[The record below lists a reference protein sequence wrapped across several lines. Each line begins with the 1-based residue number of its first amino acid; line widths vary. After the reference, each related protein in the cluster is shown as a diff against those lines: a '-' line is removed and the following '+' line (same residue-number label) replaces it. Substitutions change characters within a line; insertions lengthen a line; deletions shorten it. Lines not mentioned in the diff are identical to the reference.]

1 MRNSKARDALRI
13 ASQAPLASL
22 VLAVAVITVYSP
34 PSLGGDDTRS
44 NARSRNFFETKI
56 RPILVDNCQSCHGPK
71 KQKGG
76 LRLDSLAAVLEG
88 GETGPAVVPGRP
100 EESLILKA
108 IEYSEDLK
116 MPPKGKLSSLA
127 VASVKEWI
135 AAGAP
140 WPNSEPLP
148 ASLSSSTKPSHSAD
162 FTSEEK
168 SFWAFQPPVDRP
180 IPEVKQ
186 PAWVRTPIDAY
197 ILAGLEAKG
206 LAPAPPADRRTLIRR
221 ATFDLIG
228 LPPTPEEVA
237 DFENDP
243 APDAF
248 EKVVERLLASP
259 HYGERWG
266 RHWLDVARYADSNGM
281 DENLSFGNAWR
292 YRDYVVRSF
301 NADKPY
307 HRFLAEQIAGDLL
320 DDDKADVPTSAGISS
335 PEHDRIIATGFLVVG
350 PKMLAEDDPVK
361 MEMDI
366 VDEQV
371 DTIGRTFMGLTLGC
385 ARCHDHKFDPIRT
398 TDYYGLAGIFKS
410 TKTMENFKVV
420 ARWNERPLSSPAE
433 QARKIALEA
442 RDKEIRSELNRI
454 VKQANEAIQSAHRAK
469 PGAAPLPRRLE
480 ALYPKDVQDRLKVL
494 RDEQA
499 KITAEATNIPSA
511 MAVAEREPVDLKI
524 HIRGSHLTLG
534 EVAPRRFPAI
544 MTGVEHQESFSKG
557 ESGRRQLVEWLGT
570 PDHPLT
576 SRVMVNRIWLWHF
589 GSALVRTPDNFGRL
603 GERPTHPELLDWL
616 AREFVR
622 GDWSVKR
629 IHRLLMRSSAYQMS
643 TRYDERADAIDPENR
658 LLWRMNRRRLEAESI
673 RDSILAVSGRLDRGF
688 GGNLLKTPNRAY
700 VAGTASVNGASYQSL
715 RRSLYLPIIRSAL
728 YEVLQA
734 FDFADPSTPNGQRD
748 TTTVAPQALCLMN
761 SDLVAESSQ
770 ALADQIL
777 SSTVPNDATRLE
789 YLYQAAY
796 GRSPSATEASR
807 AVSFLNRYKN
817 ADELAAMPLH
827 ERHRKAWQGLCR
839 VLFESSEF
847 IYVD

>member
-1 MRNSKARDALRI
+1 
-13 ASQAPLASL
+13 
-22 VLAVAVITVYSP
+22 VAAFVGFSSP
-34 PSLGGDDTRS
+34 SPGSDDSRS
-44 NARSRNFFETKI
+44 VAASRNFFETRI
-56 RPILVDNCQSCHGPK
+56 RPILVENCQSCHGPK

-76 LRLDSLAAVLEG
+76 LRLDSLAALLEG

-100 EESLILKA
+100 EESLVLKA

-116 MPPKGKLSSLA
+116 MPPKGKLSPLA
-127 VASVKEWI
+127 IASMKEWI
-135 AAGAP
+135 VAGAP
-140 WPNSEPLP
+140 WPDSESTPSP
-148 ASLSSSTKPSHSAD
+148 VASSTKPAQSTD
-162 FTSEEK
+162 FSSEEK
-168 SFWAFQPPVDRP
+168 RFWAFQPAVDPPTPR
-180 IPEVKQ
+180 VNQ
-186 PAWVRTPIDAY
+186 PSWVRSPIDAF

-237 DFENDP
+237 DFENDH

-307 HRFLAEQIAGDLL
+307 QRFLAEQIAGDLL
-320 DDDKADVPTSAGISS
+320 DDKAGVPTSAGISS
-335 PEHDRIIATGFLVVG
+335 PEHDRIIATGFLVIG

-410 TKTMENFKVV
+410 TRTMENFKVV
-420 ARWNERPLSSPAE
+420 ARWNERPLSTPAE
-433 QARKIALEA
+433 KARKEALEA
-442 RDKEIRSELNRI
+442 REKEIRAELNRI
-454 VKQANEAIQSAHRAK
+454 VKQTNEAIKAAHRAK

-480 ALYPKDVQDRLKVL
+480 TLYPKEVQDRLKSL
-494 RDEQA
+494 RDEQT

-511 MAVAEREPVDLKI
+511 MAVDEREPVDLKI

-534 EVAPRRFPAI
+534 AVAPRRFPAI
-544 MTGVEHQESFSKG
+544 LTGIDRQETFGKG
-557 ESGRRQLVEWLGT
+557 ESGRRQLVEWLGS

-576 SRVMVNRIWLWHF
+576 SRVMINRIWLWHF
-589 GSALVRTPDNFGRL
+589 GSAIVRTPDNFGRL

-622 GDWSVKR
+622 GEGSVKR
-629 IHRLLMRSSAYQMS
+629 MHRLIMRSSAYQMS
-643 TRYDERADAIDPENR
+643 SRYDERADSIDPENR

-761 SDLVAESSQ
+761 SGLVAESSRT
-770 ALADQIL
+770 LADRIL
-777 SSTVPNDATRLE
+777 SNPAPNEATRLE
-789 YLYQAAY
+789 RLYQAAY
-796 GRSPSATEASR
+796 GRSPSAAEVAR
-807 AVSFLNRYKN
+807 ADRFLDRYEH
-817 ADELAAMPLH
+817 ADELAATPPH